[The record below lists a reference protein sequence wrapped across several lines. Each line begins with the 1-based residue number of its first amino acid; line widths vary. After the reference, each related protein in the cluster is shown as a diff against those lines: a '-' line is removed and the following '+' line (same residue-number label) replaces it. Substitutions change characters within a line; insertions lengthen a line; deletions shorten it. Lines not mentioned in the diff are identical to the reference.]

1 MSAHLLKE
9 YSTKMKNIKKSP
21 SLHLGNDLIIV
32 FEKKSK
38 SFSFLDEEGL
48 LRANTPFAFTNE
60 VFYNICNE
68 REKLNI
74 KWETIALFITDALN
88 CTQKVLFQSLA
99 TKFVAMKNKIQNMSE
114 N

>member
-1 MSAHLLKE
+1 M
-9 YSTKMKNIKKSP
+9 
-21 SLHLGNDLIIV
+21 
-32 FEKKSK
+32 

-60 VFYNICNE
+60 VFYICNE

-74 KWETIALFITDALN
+74 KWQTIALFITDALN
-88 CTQKVLFQSLA
+88 CTQKVLSQSLA
-99 TKFVAMKNKIQNMSE
+99 LKFVAMKNKTQNTSE